1 MLGIKLNI
9 EQKEPIQ
16 GQFYNDNCFFN
27 CVQDINND
35 WFLFLSESDRVELE
49 KNLPLY
55 FWLLNIEETEYVPP
69 IIENPFI

>member
-9 EQKEPIQ
+9 EQKNAIQ
-16 GQFYNDNCFFN
+16 GQFYNENCFFN

-35 WFLFLSESDRVELE
+35 WFLFLSQSDKNEIESTQ
-49 KNLPLY
+49 Y
-55 FWLLNIEETEYVPP
+55 AYLLSLSEFEYVPP

>member
-9 EQKEPIQ
+9 EQKNAIQ
-16 GQFYNDNCFFN
+16 GIFYNDNCFFN

-35 WFLFLSESDRVELE
+35 WFLFLSDSDKAELV
-49 KNLPLY
+49 NTNY
-55 FWLLNIEETEYVPP
+55 AYLLLLSEFEYVPP